1 MCLIM
6 AMPEIDIDVDDV
18 DDIDD
23 VAGSHHAAATVFL
36 MQTDLASC

>member
-23 VAGSHHAAATVFL
+23 VAGSHHKSPCSSNGVLNA
-36 MQTDLASC
+36 D